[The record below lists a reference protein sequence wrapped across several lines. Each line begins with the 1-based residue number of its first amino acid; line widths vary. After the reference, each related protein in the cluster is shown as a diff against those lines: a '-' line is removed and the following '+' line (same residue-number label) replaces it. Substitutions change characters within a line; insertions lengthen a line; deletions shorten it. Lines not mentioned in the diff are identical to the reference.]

1 MPNPAQLL
9 NLQGNKQ
16 KKRGTPHSPHISQ
29 AGAPLLAM
37 QRSGPLWHVVEDAH
51 GPKSMGQGYT
61 RPFSSFYRLAVELD
75 AINHTPHINT
85 PHAKSMSLTST
96 QIRSFWILWRWWK
109 TYHKACL
116 VPVEGPAEGFHVHF
130 VAGLPHQLNVES
142 RHFQDGLSLF
152 EREFSGPGEAFDV
165 EVQESRREEMA
176 VQSACQHVAL
186 ACYAWLSKRKDRILN
201 FHLHPV
207 DLIAQDSV
215 EAFKSGGRTLQD
227 HELSGLDPR
236 CSTGASIT
244 ACPWLGDTSGL
255 PFFLWDVTAQ
265 EVVEVSTLPPNIEY
279 TAISHT
285 WGRWAKDIPIRV
297 SGVKGWNVPQ
307 NTIFNVLD
315 LPSILAKVPTTTPY
329 VWFDLV
335 CIPQD
340 RSARALREISRQAEI
355 FRRAKHA
362 IVWLNRLGSWEGVEA
377 ALEWM
382 SLVYLGVD
390 HPSDANIRNMATQ
403 LFDDYPYEPGV
414 SRHSMEVTGWFSS
427 LWTLQEICLRPDMWL
442 CNADWI
448 LLQVGEGIPVAFNSI
463 VALTQ
468 ECAQILQER
477 VSLEG
482 LAENYSGMAAKPQFN
497 LTTALIDPA
506 KKFGLLIQYGKYQR
520 GFLEL
525 VELFDRT
532 GMKDLHI
539 IKRDTI
545 LLLGS
550 ERYCESSREE
560 AVMAVLGARDWN
572 HSLSAPMKAN
582 FDKESLVLGQYPLGF
597 VQHVATALG
606 ATFFNSLSACSRDL
620 DFAEIVATAPQ
631 LSKGSLLPFSRGGT
645 SSQEKKFLLNWT
657 FLEEIHNPAVQTWKV
672 HISASIYIPEAAI
685 IASTADS
692 DDKEIIGN
700 VWLTYDAG
708 EYNEH
713 DLRFTELDTGMRRF
727 RTVNLKTWV
736 KEYYPF
742 SKNFAV
748 ELLRSNGSS
757 RGLLLKE
764 IEWDSK
770 ELVKIGNYITSN
782 HPGNRLDTDL
792 AIVKQVDWI
801 VV

>member
-1 MPNPAQLL
+1 MNRQRRTPN
-9 NLQGNKQ
+9 
-16 KKRGTPHSPHISQ
+16 SPNISG

-37 QRSGPLWHVVEDAH
+37 QPSGPLWHAVEDVY
-51 GPKSMGQGYT
+51 GPESMGQGYT
-61 RPFSSFYRLAVELD
+61 RPFSSFYRLAAELQV
-75 AINHTPHINT
+75 INDTPAMNMT
-85 PHAKSMSLTST
+85 HAKSISLSST

-116 VPVEGPAEGFHVHF
+116 VPVEGPAENFHVHF
-130 VAGLPHQLNVES
+130 VAGLPYQLNIES

-152 EREFSGPGEAFDV
+152 EREFSGPGATFDV
-165 EVQESRREEMA
+165 EVLESRREEMA

-186 ACYAWLSKRKDRILN
+186 ACYAQLGNRKDRSFN
-201 FHLHPV
+201 FYLHPA
-207 DLIAQDSV
+207 DLLAQDSV
-215 EAFKSGGRTLQD
+215 GVFKKGRRILQD
-227 HELSGLDPR
+227 YELSGLDPR
-236 CSTGASIT
+236 CSTGASII

-255 PFFLWDVTAQ
+255 PFFLWDVAAR
-265 EVVEVSTLPPNIEY
+265 EVVEVSTLPPDVEY

-285 WGRWAKDIPIRV
+285 WGRWPKDIPIRV
-297 SGVKGWNVPQ
+297 PGVKGWDVPQ
-307 NTIFNVLD
+307 NTVFDVLD
-315 LPSILAKVPTTTPY
+315 LPSILARVPTTTPY

-340 RSARALREISRQAEI
+340 RSPRAIQEISRQAEI
-355 FRRAKHA
+355 FKGAKHG
-362 IVWLNRLGSWEGVEA
+362 IVWLNRLGDWEGVEA

-390 HPSDANIRNMATQ
+390 HPSDANIRNTATQ
-403 LFDDYPYEPGV
+403 LFEDYPYEPGV

-442 CNADWI
+442 CNADWA
-448 LLQVGEGIPVAFNSI
+448 LLQAGNGIPVAFNTVI
-463 VALTQ
+463 AITQ
-468 ECAQILQER
+468 ECAQVLQER

-482 LAENYSGMAAKPQFN
+482 LAEHYSGMATKPQFN

-506 KKFGLLIQYGKYQR
+506 KKFGSLIHFGKYQR

-545 LLLGS
+545 MLLGS

-560 AVMAVLGARDWN
+560 AIMAVLGARDWN
-572 HSLSAPMKAN
+572 HSLPPQVKAN
-582 FDKESLVLGQYPLGF
+582 FDKSLVLGQYPLGF
-597 VQHVATALG
+597 VQHIATALG

-620 DFAEIVATAPQ
+620 DFAEMIAAAPH
-631 LSKGSLLPFSRGGT
+631 LSKGSLLPFSQGGT
-645 SSQEKKFLLNWT
+645 SSLVKKFLLNWT
-657 FLEEIHNPAVQTWKV
+657 FLEEIHNPAVQAWKV
-672 HISASIYIPEAAI
+672 QISGSIHVPEAGI
-685 IASTADS
+685 IACTADD

-708 EYNEH
+708 EYDER
-713 DLRFTELDTGMRRF
+713 DPRFSELDTGMRRYK
-727 RTVNLKTWV
+727 TVNLKTWV

-742 SKNFAV
+742 SNNFAV

-757 RGLLLKE
+757 RGVLLKE
-764 IEWDSK
+764 IGWDSK

-782 HPGNRLDTDL
+782 HPGARPDTDL
-792 AIVKQVDWI
+792 AVVKQVDWI

>member
-1 MPNPAQLL
+1 MP
-9 NLQGNKQ
+9 
-16 KKRGTPHSPHISQ
+16 TSPHTSQ

-37 QRSGPLWHVVEDAH
+37 QQSGPLWRVVEDVY
-51 GPKSMGQGYT
+51 GSESMGQGYT

-75 AINHTPHINT
+75 AINHTPYINT
-85 PHAKSMSLTST
+85 PHGKSMSLSST
-96 QIRSFWILWRWWK
+96 QIRSFWILWQWWK

-116 VPVEGPAEGFHVHF
+116 VPAEGPAEGFHVHF
-130 VAGLPHQLNVES
+130 VAGLQYQLNVES
-142 RHFQDGLSLF
+142 RRFEDGLSLF
-152 EREFSGPGEAFDV
+152 EREFSGPGAAFDV
-165 EVQESRREEMA
+165 EVLESRREEMA
-176 VQSACQHVAL
+176 VQSACHHIAV
-186 ACYAWLSKRKDRILN
+186 ACYAQLSKRKDRG
-201 FHLHPV
+201 FDFDLHPA
-207 DLIAQDSV
+207 DLIPQDSV
-215 EAFKSGGRTLQD
+215 GVFKNGRRTLQD

-244 ACPWLGDTSGL
+244 ACPWLGDISGL
-255 PFFLWDVTAQ
+255 PFFLWDVAA
-265 EVVEVSTLPPNIEY
+265 ESVVEVSTLPPNIEY

-285 WGRWAKDIPIRV
+285 WGRWPKDIPIRV
-297 SGVKGWNVPQ
+297 PGVKGWDVPQ
-307 NTIFNVLD
+307 NTIFDVFD

-329 VWFDLV
+329 IWFDLV

-340 RSARALREISRQAEI
+340 RSPRALQEISRQAQI
-355 FRRAKHA
+355 FRRAKHV
-362 IVWLNRLGSWEGVEA
+362 IVWLNRLDSWKGVEA

-390 HPSDANIRNMATQ
+390 HPSDANIRNIATQ
-403 LFDDYPYEPGV
+403 LFDDYSYEPGV

-442 CNADWI
+442 CNADWT
-448 LLQVGEGIPVAFNSI
+448 LLQVGKGVPVAFNSV
-463 VALTQ
+463 VAITQ

-482 LAENYSGMAAKPQFN
+482 LAENYVGMAAKPQFN
-497 LTTALIDPA
+497 LTTDLIDPA
-506 KKFGLLIQYGKYQR
+506 KKFGSLIQYGKYQR

-550 ERYCESSREE
+550 ERYCESSRAE
-560 AVMAVLGARDWN
+560 AIMAVLGARDWN
-572 HSLSAPMKAN
+572 HSLPAQMKKN
-582 FDKESLVLGQYPLGF
+582 IDKESLVLGQYPLEF
-597 VQHVATALG
+597 VQHVATDLG
-606 ATFFNSLSACSRDL
+606 ATFFNSLSACSMDL
-620 DFAEIVATAPQ
+620 DFAEIIATAPQ

-645 SSQEKKFLLNWT
+645 SSREKKLLLNWT
-657 FLEEIHNPAVQTWKV
+657 FLEEIHNSAVQTWKV
-672 HISASIYIPEAAI
+672 HISGSIHIPEAAI
-685 IASTADS
+685 MASTADS

-708 EYNEH
+708 GH
-713 DLRFTELDTGMRRF
+713 DQHDPRFSKLDTGMRRF
-727 RTVNLKTWV
+727 KTVNLKTWV

-748 ELLRSNGSS
+748 ELLRSNSSS
-757 RGLLLKE
+757 RGVLLKE

-782 HPGNRLDTDL
+782 HLGNRPDTDV